1 MPRLAFERELQRL
14 NDDILILGSMAEKA
28 ILQSVDMLVRAD
40 LVGSQQLIAEDLKIN
55 QKRFAIETDCLHV
68 IATQQPMAS
77 DLRTLAAVLELAT
90 ELERIGDYGK
100 GIARITVMLGD
111 APPVKPFRDIPLM
124 AEKACSML
132 HRSLDAWTR
141 RDVVLASAIP
151 LEDDEIDALYNRVYH
166 ELIDIFIAN
175 PKAIDGGTPLL
186 WVAHNLE
193 HAGDRCSNICER
205 TIFMVTGQMMEF
217 DMGQESEVPSRED
230 RPSNSSQ

>member
-1 MPRLAFERELQRL
+1 MPRDLFERELRRL

-40 LVGSQQLIAEDLKIN
+40 LAGSQELIADDLKIN

-100 GIARITVMLGD
+100 GIARITLMLGD
-111 APPVKPFRDIPLM
+111 NPPVKPFQDIPLM

-141 RDVVLASAIP
+141 RDVELARAIP
-151 LEDDEIDALYNRVYH
+151 LQDDEIDALYNHVYH
-166 ELIDIFIAN
+166 ELIDIFTTT
-175 PKAIDGGTPLL
+175 PRAIDAGTPLL

-193 HAGDRCSNICER
+193 RAGDRCSNICER
-205 TIFMVTGQMMEF
+205 TIFMVTGQMAEF
-217 DMGQESEVPSRED
+217 DMGQMKDVTIT
-230 RPSNSSQ
+230 